1 MKNRYIDELLSE
13 IQQLESK
20 VANLKKSQHVSF
32 SFFKD
37 SFKRTQEISRLLHEL
52 EFVQIEDMKGQ
63 MERLVQFLSEAQEA
77 KEEAIEEIE
86 PMTAPVVKQSS
97 EVARESISDDV
108 ETKNATENTAEET
121 IEEAL
126 DVVSTNEA
134 EITTPEVEPKLDI
147 VEEVEV
153 ETVLAQNETVEE
165 RVPATNQA
173 PLHNTPVSPP
183 PHQST
188 PPPVRSIIN
197 QHKETIVEN
206 LGVKNRSLNDVLPV
220 NPTIQDAKR
229 SISLNDRFLFQR
241 ELFDNNREAMNT
253 MMTNL
258 QPFTSFDAIENY
270 LKENTNWNFKDETVD
285 KFMQMLKD
293 SFR

>member
-77 KEEAIEEIE
+77 KEEAVEVIE
-86 PMTAPVVKQSS
+86 PMTAPGVKEST
-97 EVARESISDDV
+97 EVTRESISDDV
-108 ETKNATENTAEET
+108 ETENTAEEN
-121 IEEAL
+121 IEETV
-126 DVVSTNEA
+126 DVVSTKEA
-134 EITTPEVEPKLDI
+134 EITTPEAESKADI
-147 VEEVEV
+147 VEEIEV
-153 ETVLAQNETVEE
+153 ETVLAQNETVGK
-165 RVPATNQA
+165 RAPATDQA
-173 PLHNTPVSPP
+173 SLHNNPVTSPS
-183 PHQST
+183 HQST
-188 PPPVRSIIN
+188 PPSVRSIIN

-206 LGVKNRSLNDVLPV
+206 LGVKNKSLNDVLPV

>member
-13 IQQLESK
+13 IQLLESK

-77 KEEAIEEIE
+77 KEEAVEVIE
-86 PMTAPVVKQSS
+86 PMTAPGVKEST
-97 EVARESISDDV
+97 EVKRESISDDV
-108 ETKNATENTAEET
+108 ETENTAEEN
-121 IEEAL
+121 IEETV
-126 DVVSTNEA
+126 DVVSTKEA
-134 EITTPEVEPKLDI
+134 EITTPEAESKADI
-147 VEEVEV
+147 VEEIEV
-153 ETVLAQNETVEE
+153 ETVLAQNETVGK
-165 RVPATNQA
+165 RASATDQA
-173 PLHNTPVSPP
+173 SLHNTPVTSPS
-183 PHQST
+183 HQST

-206 LGVKNRSLNDVLPV
+206 LGVKNKSLNDVLPV